1 MSKFMRYLE
10 NVVGAIL
17 GVMAIL
23 VIYQVLAR
31 YVLDDPP
38 SWTEELARYLQVW
51 LVLLAAPICLYRG
64 MHLAVNYLTPRLPPT
79 PRRVVR
85 TGIHLLVG
93 FFCLVFTFF
102 GIKLM
107 KVAAL
112 QVSPALGLSMIWPY
126 LAVPVSGLAMIGVT
140 VTLLV
145 RGRSD
150 ESAGDKGT

>member
-1 MSKFMRYLE
+1 MSKFIRVLE
-10 NVVGAIL
+10 NVVGLIL
-17 GVMAIL
+17 GVMAML

-31 YVLDDPP
+31 YVLGDPP

-64 MHLAVNYLTPRLPPT
+64 MHLAVDYLTPKLPPT
-79 PRRVVR
+79 PQRFVR

-93 FFCLVFTFF
+93 CFCLVFTFF

-112 QVSPALGLSMIWPY
+112 QVSPALRISMIWPY
-126 LAVPVSGLAMIGVT
+126 LAIPVSGLAMIGVT
-140 VTLLV
+140 VMLLL
-145 RGRSD
+145 RGQAN
-150 ESAGDKGT
+150 ESAGDKGA